1 MSTPQRF
8 SRRAFSALAAAAP
21 AAAFAQQQTANPG
34 NAPNPNTAIQQEQQR
49 QRPQRPPDVEPFDLP
64 VEFHRADVAP
74 RVEPFPMKQIQVT
87 GGIYKEAAE
96 WNRGYLNRLAA
107 DRLLYNFRENAG
119 FDTKGAKPLADMGAP
134 RVSSWEHPNDGT
146 RATELRGHFTGHALS
161 ALAQLAASGDAD
173 AKAKGDYM
181 VAELAKVQEKLG
193 GGYLSAFPMELF
205 DRLDELSG
213 KPRDANAPRDT
224 TGRGLPWAP
233 FYTIH
238 KIFAGMIDQY
248 QLAGNAQALKVA
260 EGMGNWA
267 DNWTA
272 SKTPEHMQQILED
285 EYGGMAESLY
295 NLAGLTNNPKYGVA
309 GDRFTKKWFFNMM
322 GMHNDSLHRNPHG
335 QPMHV
340 NTHIPQVIGAARRY
354 EISGDRRFEDVAGF
368 FWTSVTGDRSFVT
381 TGTSNGES
389 WNKEPG
395 RIAADLKETNT
406 SATEECCCSYNML
419 KLTRH
424 LYSWSADP
432 RYFDYYERSLLNMR
446 IGTIRPETG
455 YTQYYLSLVPGA
467 YKTFNSEDNS
477 FWCCTGTGVEEYSK
491 LNNSIYWRDAD
502 GVYVNLFIPSELHWA
517 EKGFRLRQDTKFPE
531 QESTTLLVTADKPV
545 QMAVRLRIPAWMK
558 TGPTVK
564 INGHALEATATPGSY
579 LSINRTWKTGD
590 RVEMDLPMHL
600 TVEATPD
607 DPTLQA
613 FLYGPLVLA
622 GDLGSEGLTKEM
634 MIGNNAPRVRWP
646 RPGAAA
652 AQNASR
658 NPNAARFQPL
668 PPVDFSLKA
677 GGAEPTSWIKPAGK
691 PLTFQTSG
699 QPKNIT
705 LVPVNSIFDKRYVVY
720 WQVTS

>member
-1 MSTPQRF
+1 MSDTKRL
-8 SRRAFSALAAAAP
+8 SRRAFGALAAAAP
-21 AAAFAQQQTANPG
+21 AAFAQQQTANPG
-34 NAPNPNTAIQQEQQR
+34 NAPNPNTAIQMQQR
-49 QRPQRPPDVEPFDLP
+49 RPPRKPDVPPFDLP
-64 VEFHRADVAP
+64 VEFHRADIALKA
-74 RVEPFPMKQIQVT
+74 EPFPMRQVQVT
-87 GGIYKEAAE
+87 GGVYKEAEE
-96 WNRGYLNRLAA
+96 WNRGYLNRLTA

-119 FDTKGAKPLADMGAP
+119 RDTKGAKPLADMSSE
-134 RVSSWEHPNDGT
+134 RVASWEHPDDGK
-146 RATELRGHFTGHALS
+146 RDTELRGHFTGHALS
-161 ALAQLAASGDAD
+161 ALAQMAANGDAG
-173 AKAKGDYM
+173 AKSKGDYM
-181 VAELAKVQEKLG
+181 VAEMSKVQEKLG

-205 DRLDELSG
+205 DRLDQLSG
-213 KPRDANAPRDT
+213 KPRDPNAPRDT
-224 TGRGLPWAP
+224 TGKGLPWAP

-248 QLAGNAQALKVA
+248 RLAGNQQALKVA
-260 EGMGNWA
+260 EGMGDWA

-295 NLAGLTNNPKYGVA
+295 NLAAIANNPKYAVA

-322 GMHNDSLHRNPHG
+322 GMHNDSLHRNPRG
-335 QPMHV
+335 EPMHV

-368 FWTSVTGDRSFVT
+368 FWTSVVNDRSFVT

-395 RIAADLKETNT
+395 RVAADLRETNT

-424 LYSWSADP
+424 LYSWTADP

-455 YTQYYLSLVPGA
+455 QTQYYLSLIPGA
-467 YKTFNSEDNS
+467 YKSFNSEENS

-491 LNNSIYWRDAD
+491 LNDSIYWRDAG

-517 EKGFRLRQDTKFPE
+517 EKGLRLKQDTKFPE
-531 QESTTLLVTADKPV
+531 QQSTALTVTADKPV
-545 QMAVRLRIPAWMK
+545 QMALRLRVPAWLK

-564 INGHALEATATPGSY
+564 VNGRPLEATAAPGSY
-579 LSINRTWKTGD
+579 LELRRTWKTGD
-590 RVEMDLPMHL
+590 RVEMELPMHL

-607 DPTLQA
+607 DPKLQA

-622 GDLGSEGLTKEM
+622 GDFGSEGLEKEM
-634 MIGNNAPRVRWP
+634 IVGPSAPMVRWP
-646 RPGAAA
+646 RPTAQQPAPAAY
-652 AQNASR
+652 QS
-658 NPNAARFQPL
+658 PNAPRFPRL
-668 PPVDFSLKA
+668 PPVNYSLKA
-677 GGAEPTSWIKPAGK
+677 GGTNPAAWIKPGAK
-691 PLTFQTSG
+691 PLTFEVTG
-699 QPKNIT
+699 QDRSIT
-705 LVPVNSIFDKRYVVY
+705 LMPVNSIFDRRYAVY
-720 WQVTS
+720 WEVA